1 MKVLEVVNLSK
12 TYGHGRTAVHAV
24 RGVSFS
30 LEEGEMVL
38 IMGPSGSGKTTLL
51 SMIGCLL
58 TPTSGRVFICGEE
71 VTSLPQRR
79 LSEIRLKRLG
89 FVFQSFNLLSSLTA
103 LENVLVALNLAGV
116 RGREAKERAEGLLR
130 LVGLGGRL
138 DHLPHELSGGERQR
152 VAIAR
157 ALANEPKII
166 LADEPTGNLDSKTGH
181 RVVELL
187 RRAAKEGNRSVII
200 ASHDHRIREMADRV
214 LYLEDGRLSNLTGH

>member
-24 RGVSFS
+24 RDVSFS
-30 LEEGEMVL
+30 LEEGEIVL

-58 TPTSGRVFICGEE
+58 TPTSGRIFICGEE
-71 VTSLPQRR
+71 VTNLPQKR

-103 LENVLVALNLAGV
+103 SENVQVALNLAGV
-116 RGREAKERAEGLLR
+116 RGKGAKERAEGLLR
-130 LVGLGGRL
+130 LVGLGDRL

-200 ASHDHRIREMADRV
+200 ASHDHRIRDIADRV
-214 LYLEDGRLSNLTGH
+214 LYLEDGRLSKGA